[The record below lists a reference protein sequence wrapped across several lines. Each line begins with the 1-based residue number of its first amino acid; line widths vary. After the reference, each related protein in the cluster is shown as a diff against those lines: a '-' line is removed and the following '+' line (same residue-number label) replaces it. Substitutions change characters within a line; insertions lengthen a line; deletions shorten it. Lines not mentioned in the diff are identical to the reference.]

1 MPGMGGSGG
10 GISPGLSDGGELGD
24 LGRVQRRDGG
34 SACWTRCSLR
44 RRRRRRRGRGRVRGG
59 RGGAKA
65 PLREQS
71 VARRETRLRELR
83 ARAAMGGG
91 CEDSSPQGWRDAAE
105 HRLPWKK
112 AAAAAAA
119 KAAAAAG
126 GGGVRGRRCGRDA
139 SAKRQSQM
147 AEGVNTLGVS
157 EPSDTWMDGSDFILR
172 GTEENW

>member
-1 MPGMGGSGG
+1 MSTESGPDKRQSSW
-10 GISPGLSDGGELGD
+10 IHQMQRLEWTFRIPPGLSDGGELGD

-34 SACWTRCSLR
+34 SACWTRCSLRR

-112 AAAAAAA
+112 AAAAAARPRRA
-119 KAAAAAG
+119 AGVGEDRCSRYAAAKIDG
-126 GGGVRGRRCGRDA
+126 GHG
-139 SAKRQSQM
+139 
-147 AEGVNTLGVS
+147 
-157 EPSDTWMDGSDFILR
+157 
-172 GTEENW
+172 